1 LKKRY
6 KILLGLSVL
15 LIVVYLAGP
24 KPKKPV
30 YSKELPKLPG
40 IQKLEIYV
48 KGIEKEHTVKP
59 GNEAEIVWADST
71 HRQTEYAIVYLH
83 GFSASKMEGNPI
95 HLNLAKKLRANLFL
109 PRLAEHGMESLS
121 PMRHFTADKLWETS
135 KQAYA
140 IGKKLGKK
148 VIIIGT
154 STGGTVAIK
163 LASVYPEINSL
174 ILISPNVAINE
185 KNAWLLNDPWGLQIA
200 RKVVGAEERKVLEE
214 RSDEYKKYWYTN
226 YRLEALVELEELVE
240 STMTKS
246 VFEKVKQ
253 PVLMLYY
260 YKNELEQD
268 PVVRVDAM
276 LKMFNELGTPNNLK
290 IKVTIPNGGNHVL
303 GSYITSKDL
312 PGVEIA
318 IDSFVESVL
327 KIPVNKNNFAISN
340 SDNANENLF

>member
-1 LKKRY
+1 MKKRY
-6 KILLGLSVL
+6 KILLSLSA
-15 LIVVYLAGP
+15 LIIVTYLVGP

-30 YSKELPKLPG
+30 YSKDLDMVPDISELDD
-40 IQKLEIYV
+40 YV
-48 KGIEKEHTVKP
+48 KNIEKGHIIKP

-83 GFSASKMEGNPI
+83 GFSASKMEGNPT
-95 HLNLAKKLRANLFL
+95 HLKLAKKLKANLFL
-109 PRLAEHGMESLS
+109 PRLAEHGIESLS
-121 PMRHFTADKLWETS
+121 PMRHFTANKLWETS

-140 IGKKLGKK
+140 ICRKLGKK

-154 STGGTVAIK
+154 STGGTVALK

-174 ILISPNVAINE
+174 ILISPNVAIND

-200 RKVVGAEERKVLEE
+200 RRVVGGEERRVLEK

-260 YKNELEQD
+260 YKNEQEQD

-276 LKMFNELGTPNNLK
+276 LKMFNELGTATDLK
-290 IKVTIPNGGNHVL
+290 RKLAIPNGGNHVL

-312 PGVEIA
+312 LSVETS
-318 IDSFVESVL
+318 IDNFVGNIL
-327 KIPVNKNNFAISN
+327 KIPMK
-340 SDNANENLF
+340 